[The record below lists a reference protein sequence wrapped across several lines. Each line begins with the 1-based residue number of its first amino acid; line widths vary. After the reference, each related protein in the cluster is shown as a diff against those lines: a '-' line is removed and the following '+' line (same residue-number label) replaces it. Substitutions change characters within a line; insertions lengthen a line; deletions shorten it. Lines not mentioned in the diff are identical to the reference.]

1 MSTVLPA
8 GSAGKEEEEWLPL
21 GPIVHLQ
28 VQTSPLKVP
37 GDDDGLCYDPSPLRS
52 VSQLWL
58 SADGVFALLPD
69 GSRLLD
75 VHHRE
80 HPRSRNRGGKNGVSL
95 GFTAHYRAMR
105 ARFGEHL
112 VDGCAGENVLIAT
125 EEPVRLEQLLNG
137 LVIVGVE
144 TRRRVRLTR
153 LRVATPCLEFT
164 RFALGPEALFASP
177 PELKAALQFLDR
189 GQRGFYATCLAE
201 EAIPIACG
209 DQVFALCSPDQ
220 GETAGKAAA
229 G

>member
-1 MSTVLPA
+1 MSAMLSA
-8 GSAGKEEEEWLPL
+8 GSAEKGAERWLPL
-21 GPIVHLQ
+21 GPIVRLQ
-28 VQTSPLKVP
+28 VQTAPLKVP
-37 GDDDGLCYDPSPLRS
+37 GDAEELRYDPAPLRP

-58 SADGVFALLPD
+58 SADGVFALLSD

-112 VDGCAGENVLIAT
+112 SDGCAGENILIAT
-125 EEPVRLEQLLNG
+125 EQPVRLELLQNG
-137 LVIVGVE
+137 LVIIGAE
-144 TRRRVRLTR
+144 TGQAVRLTR

-177 PELKAALQFLDR
+177 CELKAALQFLDR
-189 GQRGFYATCLAE
+189 GQRGFYATCPVE
-201 EAIPIACG
+201 EALPIACG
-209 DQVFALCSPDQ
+209 DQVLALAASADQ
-220 GETAGKAAA
+220 G
-229 G
+229 